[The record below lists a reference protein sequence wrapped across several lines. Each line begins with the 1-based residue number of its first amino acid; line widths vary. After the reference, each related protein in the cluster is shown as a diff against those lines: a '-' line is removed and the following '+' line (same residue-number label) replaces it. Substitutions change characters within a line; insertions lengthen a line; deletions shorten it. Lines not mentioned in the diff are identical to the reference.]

1 MYNYYSEFENLS
13 KESPLEMPQHN
24 APVPPLAER
33 AGKAGSKIFSRDQIH
48 PNDEGYDY
56 WGRYIASAIVDQWKA
71 IKQSNQ

>member
-1 MYNYYSEFENLS
+1 
-13 KESPLEMPQHN
+13 
-24 APVPPLAER
+24 LAER
-33 AGKAGSKIFSRDQIH
+33 PGKAGSKIFSRDQIH